1 MNLSSILH
9 PPPLESSTVEVS
21 QPVLELIVFVTR
33 VRICLVFMWMWDM
46 DFDMKK
52 TVPMYFDVIIRV
64 YT

>member
-1 MNLSSILH
+1 
-9 PPPLESSTVEVS
+9 
-21 QPVLELIVFVTR
+21 VLELIVFVTR